1 MAKTIKREQEVVV
14 ISGSHKGK
22 RGKVLSVKAGE
33 HVVIEGV
40 NQITKYLPKSQEE
53 QVVSTQGEVQVKL

>member
-40 NQITKYLPKSQEE
+40 NQITKYLPKSQE
-53 QVVSTQGEVQVKL
+53 K